1 MKKRVLS
8 IVCAG
13 LIALSAAAC
22 SSTGVSEEEY
32 QSLLDENSALQAQI
46 EELEAELAATPEPT
60 PIVLSVSQQFRD
72 VSFSIPDTW
81 EIPESEDPSTSKGY
95 FPRNQKSA
103 IVSFYF
109 SPNVSFDQYRES
121 YEADFESVE
130 GASDIQGKEITL
142 MGNPALYVTCNIPMQ
157 NRMGNTENYF
167 TYWNIFEISDGIA
180 LVSLGVPES
189 EEDAKEQYIYEYE
202 AVVES
207 FKLTPPTTSSALSTP
222 VPTST
227 PAPTPAPESSAAAPT
242 SQQSAALSTALDYLD
257 FTAFSHSGLV
267 DQLEYEG
274 FSTEDATWAAD
285 NCGADWD
292 QQALQSAKDYL
303 DFTAFSYSGLIDQ
316 LEYEGFTTEQATYG
330 VDNCGADWMEQAA
343 LCAQEYLD
351 YSDFSR
357 QDLIDQLEFEGFT
370 AEQAQYGVT
379 QAGM

>member
-1 MKKRVLS
+1 MKKRVLP
-8 IVCAG
+8 VFMTL
-13 LIALSAAAC
+13 LIAVSAAAC
-22 SSTGVSEEEY
+22 SSAPASESSSPSPAATPIVESSMAEEPTLAPSPEPAADTAEEEALISAIMESELGETAPVTITAVEEPHVIEGTDS
-32 QSLLDENSALQAQI
+32 SLYSVDFTAGDRELQAAFTMD
-46 EELEAELAATPEPT
+46 ETGEKELAAISKADDGLHYYYYKDAD
-60 PIVLSVSQQFRD
+60 IVN
-72 VSFSIPDTW
+72 SFGVVMVHLYDYNTD
-81 EIPESEDPSTSKGY
+81 EE
-95 FPRNQKSA
+95 
-103 IVSFYF
+103 IVSGD
-109 SPNVSFDQYRES
+109 SQ
-121 YEADFESVE
+121 A
-130 GASDIQGKEITL
+130 
-142 MGNPALYVTCNIPMQ
+142 
-157 NRMGNTENYF
+157 
-167 TYWNIFEISDGIA
+167 
-180 LVSLGVPES
+180 
-189 EEDAKEQYIYEYE
+189 
-202 AVVES
+202 
-207 FKLTPPTTSSALSTP
+207 TSSYSLSSE
-222 VPTST
+222 TS
-227 PAPTPAPESSAAAPT
+227 AAAAPT

-351 YSDFSR
+351 YSEFSR
-357 QDLIDQLEFEGFT
+357 QGLIDQLEFEGFT